1 MMLKPTWLAASI
13 IALGHLSAFAPAL
26 AQSAEQIAACTPDAF
41 NLCRK
46 EALAG
51 DRDGVIKCFDK
62 RKRELSAACKAAIGK
77 H

>member
-1 MMLKPTWLAASI
+1 MTPKLTWLAASM
-13 IALGHLSAFAPAL
+13 IALGNLSAFSPAF

-51 DRDGVIKCFDK
+51 DRDGVARCFDK
-62 RKRELSAACKAAIGK
+62 RRRELSAACKAAIGK
-77 H
+77 R